1 MNGIEV
7 ITHSEVNIQ
16 NCGDEVRTLY
26 VAVFTKILEFQKND
40 FKEGK

>member
-16 NCGDEVRTLY
+16 NLDDEVRALY
-26 VAVFTKILEFQKND
+26 VAVFTKILEFQKKD
-40 FKEGK
+40 FKEEK

>member
-16 NCGDEVRTLY
+16 NLGDEVHALY
-26 VAVFTKILEFQKND
+26 VAVFTKILEFQKKD